1 MIDRYFYAAMT
12 FSWGVTSISNFAN
25 KFFSVCPKDLSQV
38 NSNLPTLPSN
48 MVCQIGETCTSLDCC
63 IGASIIQHNFHAYL
77 DIDPC
82 NFQIKFGIDRLEF
95 VIYMQEFTF
104 GIEKD
109 FRLVNVVRI
118 K

>member
-1 MIDRYFYAAMT
+1 MT
-12 FSWGVTSISNFAN
+12 LWIYLLTKCSIP
-25 KFFSVCPKDLSQV
+25 VCTKDLGQV
-38 NSNLPTLPSN
+38 GSNLPTLPGN
-48 MVCQIGETCTSLDCC
+48 MVCQIGESCTSLDCC

-82 NFQIKFGIDRLEF
+82 NFVIKFGIDRLEF